1 MQLVDVDGPPFV
13 MMSSETGPI
22 AVTIVN
28 NLDEPVTVRLEARTP
43 REDLSI
49 AVPEPVTLEP
59 GQRAPVRMR
68 AESTA
73 IGVHE
78 VTLRATTVAGDP
90 IGSEVQFNVRTS
102 NVGFVIWL
110 VMGVGGG
117 LLLVAIVWRIVR
129 RVRERRTPDTA
140 EADADEE
147 LTEVE
152 ATP

>member
-1 MQLVDVDGPPFV
+1 MVLEFRDGGKGQWTTQIEIVDPAG
-13 MMSSETGPI
+13 G
-22 AVTIVN
+22 
-28 NLDEPVTVRLEARTP
+28 
-43 REDLSI
+43 
-49 AVPEPVTLEP
+49 
-59 GQRAPVRMR
+59 RMR

-129 RVRERRTPDTA
+129 RVRDRRTPDTA